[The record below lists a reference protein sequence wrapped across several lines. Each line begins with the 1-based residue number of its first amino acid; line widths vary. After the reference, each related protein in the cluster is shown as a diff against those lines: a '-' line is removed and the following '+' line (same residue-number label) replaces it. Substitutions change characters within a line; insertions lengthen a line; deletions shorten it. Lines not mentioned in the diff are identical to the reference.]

1 MPQIDLSLALLGC
14 FGTCAAYAV
23 LLSTKRGRVF
33 TVDHTWVTV
42 VAGVLVV
49 LAWLALIDYSAAVLA
64 LAFFVAGGAPM
75 IARAWWLEVEYR
87 NEYTELRRREEHG
100 EDYD

>member
-1 MPQIDLSLALLGC
+1 
-14 FGTCAAYAV
+14 
-23 LLSTKRGRVF
+23 
-33 TVDHTWVTV
+33 
-42 VAGVLVV
+42 
-49 LAWLALIDYSAAVLA
+49 VLA